1 MSYKTY
7 YDRYKELKAAYK
19 IAYSTYDLLTSAERE
34 LPLGLQE
41 AAIRNAMEA
50 YDVVVVHAGSG
61 YAHVKYRVLK
71 NAPGLTMKDLAII
84 CDRGNLCFGYR
95 VEGGIICIH
104 TD

>member
-1 MSYKTY
+1 MSYETY
-7 YDRYKELKAAYK
+7 YDRYKELRGIYK
-19 IAYSTYDLLTSAERE
+19 IATSTYDILTSAERK

-41 AAIRNAMEA
+41 VAIRNAMEA
-50 YDVVVVHAGSG
+50 YDVVVVRTGSG

-71 NAPGLTMKDLAII
+71 NAPGLSMKDLAII

-95 VEGGIICIH
+95 VEGGFICVH